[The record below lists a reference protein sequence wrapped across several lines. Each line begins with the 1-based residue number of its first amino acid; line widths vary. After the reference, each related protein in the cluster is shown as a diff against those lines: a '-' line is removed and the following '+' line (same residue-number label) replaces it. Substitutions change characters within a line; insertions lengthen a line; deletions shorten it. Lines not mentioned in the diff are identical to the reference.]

1 MTNTHQITPASKRS
15 DVLEANRNRKMA
27 SSAHAYV
34 RGNTIKFY
42 EWLESSNAIKIP
54 KGPAI
59 WICGDCH
66 LGNLG
71 PIADAQGNIEIQIR
85 DLDQTVIGNPAHDLV
100 RLGLS
105 LATAARGSDLPGL
118 ITVKMIEQ
126 LIDGYE
132 LAFKP
137 GVNDMTEKTF
147 YPISVQTS
155 MKEANNRTWKN
166 LARERIENIDPK
178 IPLGKKFWPLTKVER
193 TAITKMFEV
202 ENICRLATSIQHR
215 NDDAPVKLLDAAYW
229 MKGCSSL
236 GKLRYAVLLD
246 VGDTTSNGKDL
257 CLIDIKEAVKAIA
270 PRYALGKMP
279 ANNGK
284 RVLEGARHLS
294 PHLGDRMVTT
304 DLLGKSVFL
313 RELLPQDLKLEIEH
327 LSQQEAMKVANYLA
341 WVVGKAH
348 ARQMDDATKKAWLN
362 ELKRNRSKAL
372 NAPSWLWTS
381 ILELIIIHETA
392 YLEHC
397 RKYSIH
403 LTNTLKFIP

>member
-1 MTNTHQITPASKRS
+1 M
-15 DVLEANRNRKMA
+15 
-27 SSAHAYV
+27 
-34 RGNTIKFY
+34 
-42 EWLESSNAIKIP
+42 KIP
-54 KGPAI
+54 VGPAI

-118 ITVKMIEQ
+118 ITVRMIEQ
-126 LIDGYE
+126 IIDGYE
-132 LAFKP
+132 LAFTP
-137 GVNDMTEKTF
+137 EFNELTEKAF
-147 YPISVQTS
+147 YPSAVQTS
-155 MKEANNRTWKN
+155 MREANNRTWKN
-166 LARERIENIDPK
+166 LARERIENIEPK

-193 TAITKMFEV
+193 SEITKMFEID
-202 ENICRLATSIQHR
+202 NICRLATSIQHR
-215 NDDAPVKLLDAAYW
+215 EDDASVKLLDAAYW

-246 VGDTTSNGKDL
+246 VGETTLNGKDL

-270 PRYALGKMP
+270 PRYSGSKMP
-279 ANNGK
+279 SNNGK

-294 PHLGDRMVTT
+294 PYLGERMVTT
-304 DLLGKSVFL
+304 ELLGKSVFL
-313 RELLPQDLKLEIEH
+313 RELLPQDLKLDIEQ
-327 LSQQEAMKVANYLA
+327 LTPQEAMKVAKYLA

-348 ARQMDDATKKAWLN
+348 ARQMDHETKKSWFN
-362 ELKRNRSKAL
+362 DLKRNRTKMI

-381 ILELIIIHETA
+381 IVELITIHESA

-397 RKYSIH
+397 RKFSNS
-403 LTNTLKFIP
+403 LSNNLA